1 MKNADLQETSS
12 AGKSLWRRNSGLFKA
27 RLVDLDGGL
36 ESPCMRKAKLNVFFM
51 SAPHYHSF
59 CMDHCKKLGSR
70 SPPLRTKTEWENL
83 LREMKAVSP
92 DPRRLPTKIWLSA
105 SEEMLDLVSFTT
117 DQKEPK
123 LRKVYG
129 ETFTLENN

>member
-1 MKNADLQETSS
+1 MKVQTS
-12 AGKSLWRRNSGLFKA
+12 AGDEECGLAGDFLSWEKSLEEEQWTLHSKA

-105 SEEMLDLVSFTT
+105 TEGDVGLGEQLDHGPEGTEAV
-117 DQKEPK
+117 
-123 LRKVYG
+123 
-129 ETFTLENN
+129 